1 MKILDNR
8 WLQLFLL
15 LLVLTLIS
23 DGNPE
28 GLEGLA
34 LVLALVITITPSR
47 KKLGLDRISSLFKK
61 DSESGTAYPDMW
73 STEVTPD
80 IAALYAN
87 KKVANA
93 LEAARKR
100 AEKSG
105 FLGMAGLRTDKHPDV
120 SVKLSLERLSAGEF
134 AGELVL
140 IADIS
145 SKTKTVDRDQPL
157 YLERLSDSI
166 VEEFEA
172 ARGGWSE
179 ELQEQTENGGCCIR
193 HNGTQVY

>member
-1 MKILDNR
+1 MTILDNR

-15 LLVLTLIS
+15 LLVLTLVS

-34 LVLALVITITPSR
+34 LVLALVIIITPSR
-47 KKLGLDRISSLFKK
+47 KKLGLDKISSLFKK
-61 DSESGTAYPDMW
+61 DSLSGTAHPDMW

-93 LEAARKR
+93 LEMARKK

-105 FLGMAGLRTDKHPDV
+105 FLGLAGFRTDKHPDV

-145 SKTKTVDRDQPL
+145 SQTKTVDRDQPL

-166 VEEFEA
+166 VEEFDT

-179 ELQEQTENGGCCIR
+179 ELQEQTENGGCLIR